1 MYLMIAYSSMKQI
14 CNTSWLFKLVWIKYR
29 DETMWRNDTVTK
41 VCSWV
46 KGRVKMW
53 STIETE
59 LTITIQ
65 LKIETTNIQDVPE
78 LVKKQMTLFE
88 MKIRLN
94 YNFGHINILYS
105 KVSLLIKIINTKAWL
120 LLPKKKD
127 ISYLLI
133 DATKITI

>member
-1 MYLMIAYSSMKQI
+1 
-14 CNTSWLFKLVWIKYR
+14 
-29 DETMWRNDTVTK
+29 
-41 VCSWV
+41 
-46 KGRVKMW
+46 MW

-105 KVSLLIKIINTKAWL
+105 KVSLLIKMINTKAWL

>member
-105 KVSLLIKIINTKAWL
+105 KVSLLIKMINTKAWL
-120 LLPKKKD
+120 LLPKKKY

>member
-105 KVSLLIKIINTKAWL
+105 KVSLLIKMINTKAWL
-120 LLPKKKD
+120 LLPKKKKKD
-127 ISYLLI
+127 ISYLLMRQ
-133 DATKITI
+133 K

>member
-1 MYLMIAYSSMKQI
+1 MYLIIAYSSMKQI

-105 KVSLLIKIINTKAWL
+105 KVSLLIKMINTKAWL

>member
-105 KVSLLIKIINTKAWL
+105 KVSLLIKMINTKAWL